1 MSRVMTTISLQKE
14 ISIEGKV
21 VEIFIREGK
30 QILKLALTPTYLEII
45 TDSITDVHLGEILS
59 VKACLQINK
68 IQPEINSKE
77 KLITN

>member
-1 MSRVMTTISLQKE
+1 MSRAMTTISLQKE

-21 VEIFIREGK
+21 VEISIREGK

-59 VKACLQINK
+59 VKAQLQINK

>member
-45 TDSITDVHLGEILS
+45 TDSITDVHLVEILS
-59 VKACLQINK
+59 VKAQLQINK

-77 KLITN
+77 KLITS

>member
-21 VEIFIREGK
+21 VEISIREGK

-59 VKACLQINK
+59 VKAQLQINK

-77 KLITN
+77 KLITS

>member
-1 MSRVMTTISLQKE
+1 MTTISLQKE

-21 VEIFIREGK
+21 VEISIREGK

-59 VKACLQINK
+59 VKAQLQINK